1 MSYKKK
7 LININFFYFI
17 LPNYQVVN
25 MAFGDSV
32 IDDIV
37 RVTDEEIE
45 RVMNLFH
52 ERCQEIEGESWQDKI
67 DTLNKCNCCEKHKI
81 NKPSKFGVWYEL
93 PFHNTQDRNCVCNC
107 RHMSRM
113 ICRTICGSVND
124 NE

>member
-7 LININFFYFI
+7 LININFFYI
-17 LPNYQVVN
+17 HTNYQVVN
-25 MAFGDSV
+25 MVFDDSV

-37 RVTDEEIE
+37 RVSDEEIE

-52 ERCQEIEGESWQDKI
+52 ERCKEIEGESWQDKI
-67 DTLNKCNCCEKHKI
+67 DTLNKCDCCEKHKI

-93 PFHNTQDRNCVCNC
+93 PFHNTQDRNCICKC

-113 ICRTICGSVND
+113 ICRTIRGSVD
-124 NE
+124 NNE